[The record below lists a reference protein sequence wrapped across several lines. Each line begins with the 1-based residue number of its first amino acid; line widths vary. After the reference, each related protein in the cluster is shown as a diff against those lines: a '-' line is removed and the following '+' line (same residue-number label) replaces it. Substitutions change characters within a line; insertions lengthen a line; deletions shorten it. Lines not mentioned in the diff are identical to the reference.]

1 MFSFS
6 PSIHHVAVLLLL
18 LMSDIYISLCNFDVV
33 LKIKINQCIHYIYTM
48 QEWVWKKNQF
58 NSLLWKF
65 FKSWKKE
72 TLQCELTVFS
82 LPPLWPEFPLSR
94 LVMPPSV
101 ARPFSAVTWRISEV
115 SPVIITFYSYTMVY
129 SSVPYCAHVACA
141 LLLFSRFVFRIDF
154 RVKLEHQIVKDIS
167 WVMEICTQWFKYR
180 FSCTGFIKKNRPHDK

>member
-1 MFSFS
+1 MC
-6 PSIHHVAVLLLL
+6 
-18 LMSDIYISLCNFDVV
+18 LCKIDVV
-33 LKIKINQCIHYIYTM
+33 FKIKIIHCIHYTLCKIDF
-48 QEWVWKKNQF
+48 KKNEL

-65 FKSWKKE
+65 LKSFEINKI
-72 TLQCELTVFS
+72 LQCGSTVFS

-115 SPVIITFYSYTMVY
+115 SPVMITFYSYTMVY
-129 SSVPYCAHVACA
+129 SLGPYCAHVVLRA
-141 LLLFSRFVFRIDF
+141 FTFQPPFKDRFVFRIDF

-167 WVMEICTQWFKYR
+167 RVMEICTQWFKYR

>member
-1 MFSFS
+1 
-6 PSIHHVAVLLLL
+6 
-18 LMSDIYISLCNFDVV
+18 MSDIYISLCNFDVV
-33 LKIKINQCIHYIYTM
+33 LKIKIIQCIHYIYTM

-115 SPVIITFYSYTMVY
+115 SPVIITFYLYTMVY
-129 SSVPYCAHVACA
+129 SSVPYCA
-141 LLLFSRFVFRIDF
+141 LLCRLRAFTFQPPFKDRFVFRIDF

>member
-1 MFSFS
+1 MLYLKLRL
-6 PSIHHVAVLLLL
+6 INV
-18 LMSDIYISLCNFDVV
+18 YITYILCKNEF
-33 LKIKINQCIHYIYTM
+33 
-48 QEWVWKKNQF
+48 EKKNQF

-115 SPVIITFYSYTMVY
+115 SPVIITFYLYTMVY
-129 SSVPYCAHVACA
+129 SSVPYCAHVVCA
-141 LLLFSRFVFRIDF
+141 LLLFSHHLKIGLY
-154 RVKLEHQIVKDIS
+154 LELIS
-167 WVMEICTQWFKYR
+167 V
-180 FSCTGFIKKNRPHDK
+180 

>member
-1 MFSFS
+1 M
-6 PSIHHVAVLLLL
+6 
-18 LMSDIYISLCNFDVV
+18 
-33 LKIKINQCIHYIYTM
+33 
-48 QEWVWKKNQF
+48 KK
-58 NSLLWKF
+58 
-65 FKSWKKE
+65 KK
-72 TLQCELTVFS
+72 TLQCELMVFS

-115 SPVIITFYSYTMVY
+115 SPVIITFYLYTMVY
-129 SSVPYCAHVACA
+129 SSVPYCA
-141 LLLFSRFVFRIDF
+141 LLCRLRAFTFQPPFKDRFVFRIDF